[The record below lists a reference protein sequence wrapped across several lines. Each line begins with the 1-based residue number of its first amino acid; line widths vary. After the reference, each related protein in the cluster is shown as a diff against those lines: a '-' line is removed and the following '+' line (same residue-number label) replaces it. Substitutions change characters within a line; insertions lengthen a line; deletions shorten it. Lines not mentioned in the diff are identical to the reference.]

1 MMRGVSMEENRSGV
15 MKCRPVDRWTR
26 LGGIIGLAGWLGLA
40 LLAGC
45 SGMPLAEQ
53 EQHVRDNDLILRKL
67 EPRAF
72 VHAWGEPT
80 YQHSEFTPFF
90 GMKDGSFVP
99 RSRLPPG
106 EPPKGWEITVDAGQ
120 ALFLAYPN
128 HGWLVVFLDEVFVYR
143 EALSAE
149 QLHEI
154 GRAWQH
160 EDKFRTR
167 LDTSPAP

>member
-1 MMRGVSMEENRSGV
+1 MDEHRSGV
-15 MKCRPVDRWTR
+15 MACCPVVRWSKFR
-26 LGGIIGLAGWLGLA
+26 VSIGLVAWLGLA

-53 EQHVRDNDLILRKL
+53 EQHVRDNDLVLRKL
-67 EPRAF
+67 EARAF
-72 VHAWGEPT
+72 VRAWGQPT
-80 YQHSEFTPFF
+80 YQHTEYTPFF
-90 GMKDGSFVP
+90 GMKDGSLVP
-99 RSRLPPG
+99 RSRIPLG
-106 EPPKGWEITVDAGQ
+106 EPPKGWEAMIDAGEG
-120 ALFLAYPN
+120 LFLAYPD

-149 QLHEI
+149 KLHEI

-167 LDTSPAP
+167 LDTSPTP

>member
-1 MMRGVSMEENRSGV
+1 MSENCYGV
-15 MKCRPVDRWTR
+15 MNYRPVDRWIR
-26 LGGIIGLAGWLGLA
+26 FRGIIGLAVWLGLA
-40 LLAGC
+40 LFAGC
-45 SGMPLAEQ
+45 SGMPPLAEQ
-53 EQHVRDNDLILRKL
+53 EQQIRDNNLVLRKL

-72 VHAWGEPT
+72 VRAWGQPT
-80 YQHSEFTPFF
+80 YQHTEYTPFF
-90 GMKDGSFVP
+90 GMKDGSLMP
-99 RSRLPPG
+99 RSRIPLG
-106 EPPKGWEITVDAGQ
+106 EPPKGWEVMFDAGEG
-120 ALFLAYPN
+120 LFLAYPD
-128 HGWLVVFLDEVFVYR
+128 HGWLVVFLDDVFVYR